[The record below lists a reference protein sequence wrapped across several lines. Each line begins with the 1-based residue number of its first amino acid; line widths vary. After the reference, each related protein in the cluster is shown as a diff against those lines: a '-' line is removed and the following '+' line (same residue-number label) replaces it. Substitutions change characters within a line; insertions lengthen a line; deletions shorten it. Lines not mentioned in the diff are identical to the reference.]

1 MTLAKICAARDAVYA
16 ARVANREER
25 TRLRLSGS
33 SRHEQA
39 ALAVKAAELGRQS
52 AALQDAHWAAID
64 AAYPS
69 AFAPSLF

>member
-1 MTLAKICAARDAVYA
+1 MTLAEIAAARDAVHA

-25 TRLRLSGS
+25 TRLRLSGA

-39 ALAVKAAELGRQS
+39 ALAVKATELASQAR
-52 AALQDAHWAAID
+52 ALREAHWAAID

-69 AFAPSLF
+69 AFSPSLF